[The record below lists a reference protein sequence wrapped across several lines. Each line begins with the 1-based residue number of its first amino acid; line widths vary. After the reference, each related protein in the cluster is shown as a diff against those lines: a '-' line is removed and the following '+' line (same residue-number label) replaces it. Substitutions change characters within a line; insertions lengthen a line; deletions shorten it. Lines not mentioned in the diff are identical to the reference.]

1 MNFTLKEW
9 RVLRGLTMEGLG
21 DKVGKSKVTI
31 WKWET
36 GRTEPKISDM
46 KNLRTA
52 LKLNAKD
59 SIILP
64 KRLT

>member
-1 MNFTLKEW
+1 MKYTLKEW
-9 RVLRGLTMEGLG
+9 RNLRGFTMAGLG
-21 DKVGKSKVTI
+21 KKVGKSKVTI

-46 KNLRTA
+46 EKLRAA
-52 LKLNAKD
+52 LKLSAKD

-64 KRLT
+64 ERLT